1 MHMAIDWI
9 DILREFAARARVS
22 ARLPFVLTLVLTVI
36 ITHRLASL
44 TWRVMPNAELNDT
57 IPPESVSPSPPNHP
71 LMVDANIS
79 QWTLFGRVEIVTPQ
93 AVVESVVI
101 PETRLNL
108 TLLGLISS
116 NDKVFGKAI
125 ISDSSGSEDYY
136 APGMMVPGGAIVEE
150 IHADH
155 VILKRNNS
163 REILRLPQEE
173 MPGATTVAS
182 LPRPV
187 HLPMDIASRRMPP
200 SMVAASE
207 AVEQKKTGTLLRE
220 LRNTLNNNPQNLSD
234 VIRTDPVREGN
245 NLIGYRVNP
254 GRDRQVIAR
263 FGLTSG
269 DIITAVNGVHLD
281 SPAKGSAL
289 LQTLQTAKQMTL
301 EVLRSGVTQTL
312 SFDIDP

>member
-1 MHMAIDWI
+1 MAIDRI
-9 DILREFAARARVS
+9 EILRELATRVRVS
-22 ARLPFVLTLVLTVI
+22 ARLPFVLTLVLMVI
-36 ITHRLASL
+36 ITYRLASL
-44 TWRVMPNAELNDT
+44 TWRVLPDSELHDT
-57 IPPESVSPSPPNHP
+57 LPPDEPVSPSPTIHP
-71 LMVDANIS
+71 SIADANIA
-79 QWTLFGRVEIVTPQ
+79 QWTLFGRVGIVAPQ
-93 AVVESVVI
+93 PVVEALVI

-155 VILKRNNS
+155 VILKRNN
-163 REILRLPQEE
+163 RLEILRLPQEE
-173 MPGATTVAS
+173 TLGVTMVAS

-187 HLPMDIASRRMPP
+187 QLPMDIASRRMPP
-200 SMVAASE
+200 SMVVGTE

-220 LRNTLNNNPQNLSD
+220 LRDTLNNNPQNLAD
-234 VIRTDPVREGN
+234 VIRTDPVREGDH
-245 NLIGYRVNP
+245 LIGYRVNP

-269 DIITAVNGVHLD
+269 DIITSVNGLHLD

-289 LQTLQTAKQMTL
+289 LQTLQTAKQVKL
-301 EVLRSGVTQTL
+301 EVLRSGVAQTL
-312 SFDIDP
+312 SFDVDP